1 MSGPAERRG
10 TSALGSAAA
19 LSSDPLFHAEASSGS
34 CVSSSAGIPSLRRR
48 ECERLFRVREQVEL
62 GGGDES
68 QPQME
73 LQDAEK
79 QEGEPVV
86 AREASLEGGLLNLA
100 LGVGGV
106 AREHVAQIVEH
117 GKLGDAVLLARKA
130 KPLLR

>member
-1 MSGPAERRG
+1 
-10 TSALGSAAA
+10 
-19 LSSDPLFHAEASSGS
+19 
-34 CVSSSAGIPSLRRR
+34 
-48 ECERLFRVREQVEL
+48 
-62 GGGDES
+62 
-68 QPQME
+68 ME